1 MIDQLV
7 IFLVGGAALGFLLGI
22 YYADSSN
29 RRSEADFTVRQT
41 LAQVERLRGD
51 VERVLN
57 QIKS

>member
-1 MIDQLV
+1 MIDELV
-7 IFLVGGAALGFLLGI
+7 IFLVGGAALGFLSGL